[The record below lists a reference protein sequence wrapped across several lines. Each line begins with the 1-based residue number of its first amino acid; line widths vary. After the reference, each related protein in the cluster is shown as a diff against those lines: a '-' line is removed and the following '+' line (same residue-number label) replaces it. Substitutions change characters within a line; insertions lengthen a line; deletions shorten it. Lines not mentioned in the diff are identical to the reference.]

1 MQRTGKR
8 RVDQSRMKPAK
19 KRPAKQVESDEE
31 SIDSSDEGLNS
42 PTNDKQVDSDMDDFF
57 EETVDEKRIRLAKSY
72 IEDAKASFKKSKLD
86 ESSTSDS
93 DGLDDEGSDSD
104 DEVDSKLRRDL
115 KVKRQQVKHFICDSL
130 SVQSTTFTKGHKSSP
145 TCVRVAPDTS
155 SILTGGKD
163 GDLLLWDIETQKK
176 TVFSHK
182 GETISPILAVEY
194 ATPSVLVSAGED
206 KAIRLWDARAPG
218 SCRSLRGHQGRV
230 TGLRFVP
237 DGENPGRLYSCGAD
251 KAIKVWLVE
260 STSGKYLESY
270 FGHTGE
276 VLSMDVAELD
286 KPVTG
291 GADHTCRSWSL
302 ANDSHQLFSSAHTA
316 QVDCVASL
324 DAKHFVSG
332 GQDGNICV
340 WGSSYKKAMVVT
352 PDAHGQGSWISSIA
366 AVRNTDLVA
375 SGSAEGIIR
384 LWKVAKAEGVD
395 VKRKQKISMES
406 LDEQNIAIDGVIN
419 GLDFSRNGRV
429 LAAAVGRDQRLGRWT
444 SSPKAKNGL
453 LIASLSHD
461 VSEL

>member
-1 MQRTGKR
+1 MNKR
-8 RVDQSRMKPAK
+8 RGDQSRMKPAK
-19 KRPAKQVESDEE
+19 RRPTKQAESDEE

-42 PTNDKQVDSDMDDFF
+42 PTNEKQVDSDMDDFF

-72 IEDAKASFKKSKLD
+72 IEDVKASVKKTNHD
-86 ESSTSDS
+86 DSSTSDS
-93 DGLDDEGSDSD
+93 NGSHDDASDSD
-104 DEVDSKLRRDL
+104 DDVDSKLRRDL

-130 SVQSTTFTKGHKSSP
+130 SVQSTTFTRGHKSSP
-145 TCVRVAPDTS
+145 TCVRVSPDSS

-163 GDLLLWDIETQKK
+163 GDLLLWDVETQKK
-176 TVFSHK
+176 MVFTHK
-182 GETISPILAVEY
+182 TESISPVLAVEY

-206 KAIRLWDARAPG
+206 KVIRLWDVRTPTA
-218 SCRSLRGHQGRV
+218 CRTLRGHQGRV
-230 TGLRFVP
+230 TGLRFVQ

-276 VLSMDVAELD
+276 VLSMDVCELD

-332 GQDGNICV
+332 GQDGSLCV
-340 WGSSYKKAMVVT
+340 WGTSYKKAMVVT
-352 PDAHGQGSWISSIA
+352 ADAHGQGSWISSIA

-384 LWKVAKAEGVD
+384 LWKVAKADGVD
-395 VKRKQKISMES
+395 VKKKHKISMDS
-406 LDEQNIAIDGVIN
+406 LDEHNIAVDGVVN

-429 LAAAVGRDQRLGRWT
+429 LAAAVGRDQRLGRWI
-444 SSPKAKNGL
+444 SAPKAKNGL